1 MSNQKK
7 FPPAFTQAMRAYERI
22 AKIHGEDSEQ
32 ARDAFTQA
40 MLKAPDWFKD
50 EVGEMAEEMGL
61 MPAKPSGYSDQGEP
75 LYTLEDLAQ
84 TLGISYEEAEAQ
96 THKLLEQRRAA
107 GLSNDG
113 VLINDGS
120 NFNRLQ

>member
-1 MSNQKK
+1 MSNLKI

-22 AKIHGEDSEQ
+22 AKIYGEESEQ
-32 ARDAFTQA
+32 ARDAFTAA
-40 MLKAPDWFKD
+40 MMKAPRWFQD
-50 EVGEMAEEMGL
+50 EANAMAQEMGL
-61 MPAKPSGYSDQGEP
+61 IPEHPSGYSDDGQP
-75 LYTLEDLAQ
+75 LYTLDDLAK